1 MKKVYYLGPKGSYS
15 HTITKKVFPAKELVD
30 CDSFAEIVGNTLSE
44 KEAAG
49 VLPIENSI
57 TSNIHENMD
66 YLFREQLTIVAEA
79 YLKIRLYLIGFKE
92 ATVEDVKKVYSHPK
106 ALSQCRRYI
115 EGHNFTMQQTLST
128 AAARNLILEI
138 NDKRVAAI
146 GSKELA
152 VSQKLKILAE
162 DIGDEKFNITRFAFI
177 RAMQPGERGNKASI
191 MFTVPHKPGTL
202 AKMLT
207 EFSKADFNLIKIDS
221 RPIPSTSWEYQFWVD
236 VENKDGREMEQN
248 TLSDILKKN
257 TNTYK
262 IIGIYPSGKLYE

>member
-15 HTITKKVFPAKELVD
+15 HTITKKMFPANELVD
-30 CDSFAEIVGNTLSE
+30 CDSFAEIVKNALFE
-44 KEAAG
+44 KDAVG

-66 YLFREQLTIVAEA
+66 HLFRERLTIIAEA
-79 YLKIRLYLIGFKE
+79 YLKIRLYLIGFKT
-92 ATVEDVKKVYSHPK
+92 ATTGDVKKVYSHPK
-106 ALSQCRRYI
+106 ALSQCRQYI
-115 EGHNFTMQQTLST
+115 ERHNFTVQQTNST

-138 NDKRVAAI
+138 KDKRVAAI

-152 VSQKLKILAE
+152 KVQKLKILAE
-162 DIGDEKFNITRFAFI
+162 DIGDEKYNITRFAFI
-177 RAMQPGERGNKASI
+177 RALQSGDSGNKASI

-202 AKMLT
+202 AKILT

-221 RPIPSTSWEYQFWVD
+221 RPIPATSWEYQFWID
-236 VENKDGREMEQN
+236 IENKANKEMEQN
-248 TLSDILKKN
+248 ILSDILRKN
-257 TNTYK
+257 ASTYK